1 MRRMNDLFSYGIAFG
16 ISKELLEDAIHDVF
30 LHLYEREHKLWE
42 SQNMKFYLL
51 NCLKNRI
58 RTIKKKE
65 MNTEFLEEG
74 SDNYSFLIEVNGF
87 ELIDEEKERAAMQ
100 KQLKKM
106 LDSLTDRQ
114 REAVYLR
121 YTQGLSYEE
130 IGKLM
135 GIQPKAA
142 QKFISHKFPSPTG
155 DLYFS
160 IPSPQFLVN
169 TDCIT
174 QFAWEMIFQKYKFIF
189 HYKKLSKCLFYA
201 VRGKTNI
208 F

>member
-1 MRRMNDLFSYGIAFG
+1 MNVYYGFRPLPG
-16 ISKELLEDAIHDVF
+16 TYISQLNAPF
-30 LHLYEREHKLWE
+30 L
-42 SQNMKFYLL
+42 
-51 NCLKNRI
+51 
-58 RTIKKKE
+58 
-65 MNTEFLEEG
+65 
-74 SDNYSFLIEVNGF
+74 
-87 ELIDEEKERAAMQ
+87 
-100 KQLKKM
+100 
-106 LDSLTDRQ
+106 LDSKKD
-114 REAVYLR
+114 
-121 YTQGLSYEE
+121 
-130 IGKLM
+130 
-135 GIQPKAA
+135 IQN
-142 QKFISHKFPSPTG
+142 KFPSPTG

>member
-1 MRRMNDLFSYGIAFG
+1 MVFVPYRGLIFLNSKKDFVGELQEVFPSPTGDLYFSIVPVLTSHAGLNPFPSPTG
-16 ISKELLEDAIHDVF
+16 D
-30 LHLYEREHKLWE
+30 LYFSIVHVKSE
-42 SQNMKFYLL
+42 
-51 NCLKNRI
+51 I
-58 RTIKKKE
+58 
-65 MNTEFLEEG
+65 
-74 SDNYSFLIEVNGF
+74 
-87 ELIDEEKERAAMQ
+87 
-100 KQLKKM
+100 
-106 LDSLTDRQ
+106 TDFP
-114 REAVYLR
+114 
-121 YTQGLSYEE
+121 S
-130 IGKLM
+130 
-135 GIQPKAA
+135 
-142 QKFISHKFPSPTG
+142 FPSPTG

>member
-1 MRRMNDLFSYGIAFG
+1 MVNSYYTSVKETFPSPTGDLYFSIFIGVVTIVGTSFRPLPGTY
-16 ISKELLEDAIHDVF
+16 ISQ
-30 LHLYEREHKLWE
+30 Y
-42 SQNMKFYLL
+42 FYLAANRGVFSVSVPYRGLIFL
-51 NCLKNRI
+51 NKLFIVSRLLIMVSVPYRGLIFLNIATFFQPHSSVSVPYRGLI
-58 RTIKKKE
+58 FLNE
-65 MNTEFLEEG
+65 VEFVAR
-74 SDNYSFLIEVNGF
+74 SC
-87 ELIDEEKERAAMQ
+87 
-100 KQLKKM
+100 
-106 LDSLTDRQ
+106 T
-114 REAVYLR
+114 RE
-121 YTQGLSYEE
+121 
-130 IGKLM
+130 
-135 GIQPKAA
+135 P
-142 QKFISHKFPSPTG
+142 FPSPTG

>member
-1 MRRMNDLFSYGIAFG
+1 MAWFIKVTNQSFRPLPGTY
-16 ISKELLEDAIHDVF
+16 ISQ
-30 LHLYEREHKLWE
+30 
-42 SQNMKFYLL
+42 SYLL
-51 NCLKNRI
+51 SEHIIPFRFPSPTGDLYFSIQFI
-58 RTIKKKE
+58 RRAEKR
-65 MNTEFLEEG
+65 
-74 SDNYSFLIEVNGF
+74 GF
-87 ELIDEEKERAAMQ
+87 M
-100 KQLKKM
+100 
-106 LDSLTDRQ
+106 
-114 REAVYLR
+114 
-121 YTQGLSYEE
+121 
-130 IGKLM
+130 
-135 GIQPKAA
+135 
-142 QKFISHKFPSPTG
+142 FPSPTG

>member
-1 MRRMNDLFSYGIAFG
+1 MVQVSVPYRGLIFLNNVWRT
-16 ISKELLEDAIHDVF
+16 KRK
-30 LHLYEREHKLWE
+30 LHLWFPSPTGDLYFSMLI
-42 SQNMKFYLL
+42 KFQLFRVKRFRPLPGTY
-51 NCLKNRI
+51 I
-58 RTIKKKE
+58 
-65 MNTEFLEEG
+65 
-74 SDNYSFLIEVNGF
+74 S
-87 ELIDEEKERAAMQ
+87 
-100 KQLKKM
+100 QLKM
-106 LDSLTDRQ
+106 
-114 REAVYLR
+114 
-121 YTQGLSYEE
+121 
-130 IGKLM
+130 GK
-135 GIQPKAA
+135 QS
-142 QKFISHKFPSPTG
+142 KFRVWFPSPTG

>member
-1 MRRMNDLFSYGIAFG
+1 MAYGFPSPTGDLYFSIVPVLTSHAGLNPFPSPTGDLYFSIVHVKSEITDFPSFPSPTGDLYFSIDG
-16 ISKELLEDAIHDVF
+16 QLLLYISKGNISVPYRGLIF
-30 LHLYEREHKLWE
+30 LNIYWSSNNSRN
-42 SQNMKFYLL
+42 S
-51 NCLKNRI
+51 
-58 RTIKKKE
+58 
-65 MNTEFLEEG
+65 
-74 SDNYSFLIEVNGF
+74 
-87 ELIDEEKERAAMQ
+87 
-100 KQLKKM
+100 
-106 LDSLTDRQ
+106 
-114 REAVYLR
+114 
-121 YTQGLSYEE
+121 
-130 IGKLM
+130 
-135 GIQPKAA
+135 
-142 QKFISHKFPSPTG
+142 FPSPTG